1 MFLPAGK
8 KNPKALMV
16 MGMSFLVVATLWS
29 NAPIFSRHFTPYW
42 NHGFQGF
49 FYGLSIALNLCS
61 VLLASRQH
69 RNRNA
74 CGTA

>member
-1 MFLPAGK
+1 MLLPAGK

-16 MGMSFLVVATLWS
+16 MGMSCLVVAILWS
-29 NAPIFSRHFTPYW
+29 NAPIFSRHLTPNW
-42 NHGFQGF
+42 NHGLQGF
-49 FYGLSIALNLCS
+49 FYGLSIGLNLYS
-61 VLLASRQH
+61 VVLASRQR